1 MIKKTTRFTTR
12 VTAAL
17 GLLALLVPLAHAAP
31 AVDRAAIDAQ
41 YQRDRSA
48 CAGKQ
53 DLSSREACLREAGA
67 VRQDALRGK
76 AGDSTAPGDW
86 RRNALAR
93 CAAHQDALDRSQC
106 ERRMLGEGQV
116 QGSVE
121 GGGVLREITTT
132 IEPAAPGAVSA
143 PK

>member
-1 MIKKTTRFTTR
+1 MMKTPQPTRCVAT
-12 VTAAL
+12 AL
-17 GLLALLVPLAHAAP
+17 GLLALLAPLAHAI
-31 AVDRAAIDAQ
+31 DSAAIDAQ
-41 YQRDRSA
+41 YQRDLSA

-53 DLSSREACLREAGA
+53 DPSSREACLREAGA

-76 AGDSTAPGDW
+76 VGDSTTPGDW

-93 CAAHQDALDRSQC
+93 CQAHQDALDRSDC
-106 ERRMLGEGQV
+106 ERRMLGEGQS

-132 IEPAAPGAVSA
+132 IQPTAPGAVTA

>member
-1 MIKKTTRFTTR
+1 MTKTPRSAPR
-12 VTAAL
+12 LAATL
-17 GLLALLVPLAHAAP
+17 GLWLLLASLTHAAP
-31 AVDRAAIDAQ
+31 AMDRASIDAQ

-53 DLSSREACLREAGA
+53 DPSSREACLREAGA

-76 AGDSTAPGDW
+76 IGDNTTPGDW

-93 CAAHQDALDRSQC
+93 CQAHQDAFDRSQC
-106 ERRMLGEGQV
+106 ERRMMGEGQA

-121 GGGVLREITTT
+121 GGGLLREITTT
-132 IEPAAPGAVSA
+132 IEPAAPGTVTA

>member
-1 MIKKTTRFTTR
+1 MMKAPKFTPHL
-12 VTAAL
+12 AAV
-17 GLLALLVPLAHAAP
+17 LALLAPLSHAAP

-53 DLSSREACLREAGA
+53 DPESREACLREAGA
-67 VRQDALRGK
+67 VRQGALRGK
-76 AGDSTAPGDW
+76 VDDNPTPSDL
-86 RRNALAR
+86 RRNALVR
-93 CAAHQDALDRSQC
+93 CQAHQDALDRSNC
-106 ERRMLGEGQV
+106 ERRMLGEGQA

-132 IEPAAPGAVSA
+132 IPPTAPGSGSA